1 MLVILNKQSLGIK
14 CILFLFVHM
23 QIFKYLK
30 NIKSGTPINFDS
42 FRKQLHKEGY
52 DSQTLFKIFSTQKIT
67 KSSYQVS
74 IIDQERF
81 ALFQAGF
88 PEYTITNRVSAAL
101 AGDSHK
107 HPVSQAM
114 IILWPSQQS
123 HPVVVLNDVNG
134 IKSPVA
140 LGQRL
145 LIIENQENFVQKNES
160 LAFLKHQFSDF
171 NDEGLDIAWGS
182 GNAISNRL
190 NKAFFNHYQ
199 HIDCLLDLDIGGLTT
214 FANIC
219 ELTTH
224 PRISFLLPSCADE
237 QLKSSKIDLQNEH
250 LPALR
255 KFRENYP
262 LLKPA
267 IELMIH
273 HKKMLEQEIY
283 LPD

>member
-1 MLVILNKQSLGIK
+1 
-14 CILFLFVHM
+14 M
-23 QIFKYLK
+23 QISKYLK
-30 NIKSGTPINFDS
+30 NIKLGKPINFDS
-42 FRKQLHKEGY
+42 FCKQLYRQGY
-52 DSQTLFKIFSTQKIT
+52 DSQTIFKVFSTQKIA

-74 IIDQERF
+74 IIDEERF
-81 ALFQAGF
+81 ILLQADFTG
-88 PEYTITNRVSAAL
+88 YAITSRVSAAL
-101 AGDSHK
+101 AGNSHK

-114 IILWPSQQS
+114 IILWPSRHN
-123 HPVVVLNDVNG
+123 HPSVVLNDASG
-134 IKSPVA
+134 IKASVT

-160 LAFLKHQFSDF
+160 LAFLKQQFADF
-171 NDEGLDIAWGS
+171 NEEGLDVAWGA

-190 NKAFFNHYQ
+190 NKAFFKHYQ
-199 HIDCLLDLDIGGLTT
+199 CVDCLLDLDIGGLTT
-214 FANIC
+214 FANIYD
-219 ELTTH
+219 LTAH
-224 PRISFLLPSCADE
+224 PGLSFLLPPCADE
-237 QLKSSKIDLQNEH
+237 QLKNSKIDLQNEH

-262 LLKPA
+262 TLRPA

>member
-1 MLVILNKQSLGIK
+1 
-14 CILFLFVHM
+14 M
-23 QIFKYLK
+23 QIFKYLN
-30 NIKSGTPINFDS
+30 NIKSGKPINFDS
-42 FRKQLHKEGY
+42 FRKQLYPKGY
-52 DSQTLFKIFSTQKIT
+52 DDQTIFNIFSTQKIS

-74 IIDQERF
+74 IIDEERF
-81 ALFQAGF
+81 ALLQADF
-88 PEYTITNRVSAAL
+88 PDYAITSRVSAAL

-107 HPVSQAM
+107 HAGSRAM
-114 IILWPSQQS
+114 IMLWLNQQG
-123 HPVVVLNDVNG
+123 HPVVILNDTSG
-134 IKSPVA
+134 IITPVT

-145 LIIENQENFVQKNES
+145 LIIENQENFVQKNETV
-160 LAFLKHQFSDF
+160 AFLKRQFPDF
-171 NDEGLDIAWGS
+171 NDEALDIAWGS

-214 FANIC
+214 FVNIC
-219 ELTTH
+219 ELTAHTS
-224 PRISFLLPSCADE
+224 INFLLPPCADE
-237 QLKSSKIDLQNEH
+237 QLKNSKIDLQNEH

-262 LLKPA
+262 LLRPA

>member
-1 MLVILNKQSLGIK
+1 MKT
-14 CILFLFVHM
+14 
-23 QIFKYLK
+23 FKYLE
-30 NIKSGTPINFDS
+30 NIKSGKPVNFDC
-42 FRKQLHKEGY
+42 FCKQLHKQGY
-52 DSQTLFKIFSTQKIT
+52 DSQTIFKIFSTQKIA
-67 KSSYQVS
+67 KLSYHVS
-74 IIDQERF
+74 IIDEDRF
-81 ALFQAGF
+81 AQLQVDF

-107 HPVSQAM
+107 HQVSQAM
-114 IILWPSQQS
+114 IILWSNQQS

-134 IKSPVA
+134 IKAPVT

-145 LIIENQENFVQKNES
+145 LVIENQENFVQKNETVV
-160 LAFLKHQFSDF
+160 FLKRQFPDF
-171 NDEGLDIAWGS
+171 NDEALDIAWGS

-190 NKAFFNHYQ
+190 NKAFFNRYQ

-219 ELTTH
+219 ELTAH
-224 PRISFLLPSCADE
+224 PRISFLLPPCADE
-237 QLKSSKIDLQNEH
+237 KLKNSKIDLQNEH
-250 LPALR
+250 LQALR

>member
-1 MLVILNKQSLGIK
+1 MLIS
-14 CILFLFVHM
+14 
-23 QIFKYLK
+23 KYLD
-30 NIKSGTPINFDS
+30 NIKSGKLINFDS
-42 FRKQLHKEGY
+42 FRKQLHKQSY
-52 DSQTLFKIFSTQKIT
+52 DDQTVFKIFSTQKIS
-67 KSSYQVS
+67 KLGYQVS
-74 IIDQERF
+74 IIDEELF
-81 ALFQAGF
+81 ARLQADF
-88 PEYTITNRVSAAL
+88 PNHTITNRVSAAR

-114 IILWPSQQS
+114 IILWLNRQS
-123 HPVVVLNDVNG
+123 HPVVVLNDAGG
-134 IKSPVA
+134 IKAPVT

-160 LAFLKHQFSDF
+160 LAFLKQQFVDF
-171 NDEGLDIAWGS
+171 NDEGLDIAWGA

-190 NKAFFNHYQ
+190 NKAFFNQYQ
-199 HIDCLLDLDIGGLTT
+199 HVDCLLDLDIGGLTT
-214 FANIC
+214 FANIYD
-219 ELTTH
+219 LTAH
-224 PRISFLLPSCADE
+224 QRISFLLPPCADE
-237 QLKSSKIDLQNEH
+237 QLKNSKIDLQNEH

-262 LLKPA
+262 TLRPA

>member
-1 MLVILNKQSLGIK
+1 
-14 CILFLFVHM
+14 M
-23 QIFKYLK
+23 QISKYLE
-30 NIKSGTPINFDS
+30 NIKSGMPINFDS
-42 FRKQLHKEGY
+42 FRKKLYPEGY
-52 DSQTLFKIFSTQKIT
+52 DDQTILGIFSTQKIS

-74 IIDQERF
+74 IIDEKRF
-81 ALFQAGF
+81 AWLQSDF
-88 PEYTITNRVSAAL
+88 PTYTITSRVSAAL

-114 IILWPSQQS
+114 IILWPNQHS
-123 HPVVVLNDVNG
+123 HPVVILNDVNG
-134 IKSPVA
+134 ITAPVT

-145 LIIENQENFVQKNES
+145 LIIENQENFVQKDQT
-160 LAFLKHQFSDF
+160 LAFLKHQFPDF
-171 NDEGLDIAWGS
+171 NDEALDIAWGS

-219 ELTTH
+219 ELTSH

-237 QLKSSKIDLQNEH
+237 QLKNSKIDLQNEH

-262 LLKPA
+262 PLRAA
-267 IELMIH
+267 IELMTH
-273 HKKMLEQEIY
+273 RLKMLEQEVY

>member
-1 MLVILNKQSLGIK
+1 
-14 CILFLFVHM
+14 M
-23 QIFKYLK
+23 QIFKYLE
-30 NIKSGTPINFDS
+30 NIKFGKPINFDS
-42 FRKQLHKEGY
+42 FCKQLHKQGY
-52 DSQTLFKIFSTQKIT
+52 DSQTILKIFSTQKIA

-81 ALFQAGF
+81 ALFQTDF
-88 PEYTITNRVSAAL
+88 PEYTITNRVSAAQ

-107 HPVSQAM
+107 HPVSQSM
-114 IILWPSQQS
+114 IILWPSEQS

-134 IKSPVA
+134 IKSSVA

-145 LIIENQENFVQKNES
+145 LIIENQENFVQKHES
-160 LAFLKHQFSDF
+160 LVFLKNQFPDF
-171 NDEGLDIAWGS
+171 NDQALDIAWGS
-182 GNAISNRL
+182 GNAISNCL
-190 NKAFFNHYQ
+190 NNAFFNHYQ
-199 HIDCLLDLDIGGLTT
+199 HIDCLLDLDIGGLTI

-219 ELTTH
+219 ELTSH
-224 PRISFLLPSCADE
+224 PSISFLLPLCADE
-237 QLKSSKIDLQNEH
+237 QLKNSKIDLQNEH
-250 LPALR
+250 LPVLR

-262 LLKPA
+262 LLRPA

>member
-1 MLVILNKQSLGIK
+1 MYIY
-14 CILFLFVHM
+14 
-23 QIFKYLK
+23 KYLE
-30 NIKSGTPINFDS
+30 NIKSGKPINFDS
-42 FRKQLHKEGY
+42 FCKQLRLKEY
-52 DSQTLFKIFSTQKIT
+52 DDQTILRIFSTQKI
-67 KSSYQVS
+67 SRLSYQVS
-74 IIDQERF
+74 IIDDKLF
-81 ALFQAGF
+81 AQLLADF
-88 PEYTITNRVSAAL
+88 PKYSIINRVSAAR

-140 LGQRL
+140 LGKRL

-190 NKAFFNHYQ
+190 NKAFFNHYP

-219 ELTTH
+219 ELTSH

-237 QLKSSKIDLQNEH
+237 QLKSSKMDLQNGH
-250 LPALR
+250 LPTLR

-273 HKKMLEQEIY
+273 HKKMLEQETY
-283 LPD
+283 LLD